1 MAERDKKAP
10 IVKKGGAKLIKKP
23 LYERFSETFFGG
35 SIHDAKSYAIRE
47 YIIPG
52 IKNIVRDSI
61 TGALDRL
68 LYGDSST
75 TIVGKNG
82 IKFLTPGG
90 SNSIVPYG
98 SISSGK
104 VIGGG
109 IRTSQS
115 SMRPDIIVYH
125 DTVDETTGQRISAK
139 ANAEMVLNNM
149 KNQILTGNYVTVA
162 DYKDFSQVSSQ
173 FTDSY
178 YGWYDLSQ
186 ARIRSEHGGYII
198 VLPPTVQVK

>member
-104 VIGGG
+104 VIGGT
-109 IRTSQS
+109 RSVQS
-115 SMRPDIIVYH
+115 SMKPSVVVYYDTIDESTGRRITAEENARNVLTRLREQII
-125 DTVDETTGQRISAK
+125 TGTYA
-139 ANAEMVLNNM
+139 
-149 KNQILTGNYVTVA
+149 TVA
-162 DYKDFSQVSSQ
+162 DYKDFSQVSAE
-173 FTDSY
+173 FTDENF
-178 YGWYDLSQ
+178 GWYDLSQ
-186 ARIRSEHGGYII
+186 ARIRPEQGGYII
-198 VLPPTVQVK
+198 VLPPTVQVKR

>member
-1 MAERDKKAP
+1 
-10 IVKKGGAKLIKKP
+10 
-23 LYERFSETFFGG
+23 
-35 SIHDAKSYAIRE
+35 
-47 YIIPG
+47 
-52 IKNIVRDSI
+52 
-61 TGALDRL
+61 
-68 LYGDSST
+68 
-75 TIVGKNG
+75 
-82 IKFLTPGG
+82 
-90 SNSIVPYG
+90 
-98 SISSGK
+98 
-104 VIGGG
+104 
-109 IRTSQS
+109 
-115 SMRPDIIVYH
+115 MRPDIIVYH